1 MAFKVTVLDKDGK
14 IVERNRINEEVCELW
29 GVAPKNG
36 HWCQRPGEG
45 YCEDWDDL
53 LGHSIF
59 IMRMIYGQENTT
71 YSASDL
77 FKALVS
83 GGCWHPKL
91 ELIEKYNYEIQ
102 LLFFWI
108 EKEYEFKVENDSM
121 YY

>member
-29 GVAPKNG
+29 GVAPEEG
-36 HWCQRPGEG
+36 YWCRRPGEG
-45 YCEDWDDL
+45 YCEDWDEL